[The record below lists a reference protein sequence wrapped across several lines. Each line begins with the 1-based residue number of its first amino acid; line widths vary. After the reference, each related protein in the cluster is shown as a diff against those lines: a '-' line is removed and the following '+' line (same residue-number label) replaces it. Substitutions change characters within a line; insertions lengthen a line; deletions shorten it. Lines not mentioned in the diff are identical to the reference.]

1 MAKKGKRQTESG
13 NGSGREQNTSS
24 SRKTFWERKGNL
36 TSPPDLDAEPPIA
49 DVGGSATGEV
59 SGQAS
64 GTDSSSSQSAGS
76 GSDDSE

>member
-1 MAKKGKRQTESG
+1 MTEDGKGQKGSD
-13 NGSGREQNTSS
+13 NGSRQEQSTTS

-36 TSPPDLDAEPPIA
+36 TSPPDLDAEPPVA

-64 GTDSSSSQSAGS
+64 DSSSSSDQSGG
-76 GSDDSE
+76 GSDDS